1 MKKSRLFLL
10 FLLFIVLAGLNLIP
24 DEPAVAPLAEEEMR
38 VHFLD
43 VGQGDSILV
52 EFPNGESM
60 LVDGGTR
67 RAGGFVKDYIKSL
80 GINRLDYVVATH
92 PHEDHIGGL
101 IEVIET
107 IPVGSVYMPR
117 VVHTSQTFETFVQ
130 TVVDKG
136 HRFRRARAGLVMIE
150 DGDLRVNML
159 APVRE
164 DYEDLN
170 NHSAVVKLE
179 YKSVSV
185 LLMGD
190 AERLSE
196 KEIDASRVRAQ
207 VLKVGHHGSN
217 TSTSEEFLEKV
228 SPVYAVISCGKDN
241 DYGHPHRETLDRL
254 EGAGVKVL
262 RTDIVGTIIL
272 TTDGR
277 EIQFSSDR

>member
-1 MKKSRLFLL
+1 MKKSKPILL
-10 FLLFIVLAGLNLIP
+10 LLLFIVLASLNLIP
-24 DEPAVAPLAEEEMR
+24 DKPAVAPLAAGEMR

-67 RAGGFVKDYIKSL
+67 RAGGLVKDYIKSL

-196 KEIDASRVRAQ
+196 KEIDLSRVSSQ
-207 VLKVGHHGSN
+207 VLKVGHHGSSS
-217 TSTSEEFLEKV
+217 STSGEFLENV

-241 DYGHPHRETLDRL
+241 DYGHPHRETLERL

-262 RTDIVGTIIL
+262 RTDLLDTIIL

>member
-1 MKKSRLFLL
+1 MKKSKPILLFLL
-10 FLLFIVLAGLNLIP
+10 FLVIVGLNLIP
-24 DEPAVAPLAEEEMR
+24 DEPAVAPLAAEEMR

-43 VGQGDSILV
+43 VGQGDSILI
-52 EFPNGESM
+52 ELPNGQSM

-80 GINRLDYVVATH
+80 GINHLDYVVATH

-101 IEVIET
+101 VEVIGT

-117 VVHTSQTFETFVQ
+117 VVHTSQTFETFIQ
-130 TVVDKG
+130 TVADKG

-150 DGDLRVNML
+150 DGDLKVNML

-179 YKSVSV
+179 YKGVSI

-190 AERLSE
+190 AEELSE
-196 KEIDASRVRAQ
+196 KEIDLSRVSAQ

-217 TSTSEEFLEKV
+217 SSTSGEFLENV

-254 EGAGVKVL
+254 ESAGVKVL
-262 RTDIVGTIIL
+262 RTDLLGTIIL

-277 EIQFSSDR
+277 AIQFSGDR

>member
-1 MKKSRLFLL
+1 MKKSKPILLFLL
-10 FLLFIVLAGLNLIP
+10 FLVIAGLNLMP
-24 DEPAVAPLAEEEMR
+24 DKPAVAPLAVGEMR

-43 VGQGDSILV
+43 VGQGDSIIIEL
-52 EFPNGESM
+52 PNGQSM
-60 LVDGGTR
+60 LVDGGIR
-67 RAGGFVKDYIKSL
+67 KVGGFVKDYIKSL

-101 IEVIET
+101 VEVIET

-117 VVHTSQTFETFVQ
+117 VAHTSQTFETFVQ
-130 TVVDKG
+130 TVADKG

-150 DGDLRVNML
+150 DGDLKVDML

-170 NHSAVVKLE
+170 NHSAVVKLQ
-179 YKSVSV
+179 YKGVSI

-190 AERLSE
+190 AEELSE
-196 KEIDASRVRAQ
+196 KDIDSSRLSSR

-217 TSTSEEFLEKV
+217 SSTSEEFLENV
-228 SPVYAVISCGKDN
+228 NPVYAVISCGKDN
-241 DYGHPHRETLDRL
+241 EYGHPHQETLERL
-254 EGAGVKVL
+254 EDAGVKVL
-262 RTDIVGTIIL
+262 RTDLLGTIIL

-277 EIQFSSDR
+277 AVQFDSDR

>member
-24 DEPAVAPLAEEEMR
+24 DEPAVAPLAAGEMR

-67 RAGGFVKDYIKSL
+67 RAGGLVKDYIKSL

-262 RTDIVGTIIL
+262 RTDLLGTIIL